1 MGESEVGVWSG
12 GLEMLSMPV
21 GGTVSGKELPMVKLV
36 SAAVPG
42 RSLARLYGLMGLM
55 NFLFLVLTLPLP
67 SILTLYW
74 SKGRTSTMVP
84 DLSYFS
90 T

>member
-1 MGESEVGVWSG
+1 
-12 GLEMLSMPV
+12 
-21 GGTVSGKELPMVKLV
+21 MVKLV

-74 SKGRTSTMVP
+74 PKGRTSTMILDHHNSVP
-84 DLSYFS
+84 VKGGKCLGVF
-90 T
+90 TEQLLLPGVPLG